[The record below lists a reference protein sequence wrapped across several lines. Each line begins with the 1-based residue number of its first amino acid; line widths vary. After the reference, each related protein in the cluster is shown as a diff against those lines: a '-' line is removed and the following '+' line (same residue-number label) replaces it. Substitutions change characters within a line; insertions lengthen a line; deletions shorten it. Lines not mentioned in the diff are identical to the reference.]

1 MSLPRLARLERI
13 GIVTPAHNARATVI
27 AERAATDRRRH
38 RRVELSLLGR
48 FMRANRQEY
57 PCKLKDISVGG
68 AAILSPVEVE
78 LDERIVVYFED
89 IGGLEGTVARLLPG
103 GFGMRVAAT
112 LHKREKIASQLTFLV
127 NRPFLGEF
135 AERRHERITPKN
147 VAHNLVLVDGTVIS
161 CHLIDVSLS
170 GASIAT
176 TARPEIGTALTLGKL
191 ACKVMRH
198 HSEGI
203 GVQFIDVQHPNA
215 LRRYFG

>member
-1 MSLPRLARLERI
+1 MSLPRLARIERV
-13 GIVTPAHNARATVI
+13 GLVTPAHSQRATVI
-27 AERAATDRRRH
+27 SERAATDRRRH
-38 RRVELSLLGR
+38 RRVELALLGR

-68 AAILSPVEVE
+68 AAIMSPVDVE
-78 LDERIVVYFED
+78 LDERIVVYFDEL
-89 IGGLEGTVARLLPG
+89 GGLEGTVARLIPG

-112 LHKREKIASQLTFLV
+112 VHKREKIASQLTFLV

-135 AERRHERITPKN
+135 AERRHERITPTN
-147 VAHNLVLVDGTVIS
+147 VAQSLTMAEGVVVS
-161 CHLIDVSLS
+161 CHILDVSLS

-176 TARPEIGTALTLGKL
+176 PARPEIGSEIRLGKL